1 MKDEM
6 AAYVKRMDVRH
17 PFFLLPVVPSLQRT
31 QRRDCVSFGTL
42 RSGMSSLTFS
52 RIVPTAVFII
62 HSGSNLPWHSWVLNV
77 LDSYPYKLAAVI
89 FFSLSFTYVQLQH
102 YTRYV
107 HGQRVIC
114 STPEILVTRFC
125 NLKAN
130 ASALTQNY

>member
-6 AAYVKRMDVRH
+6 AAYVKRMDVRSFSEPAKDSAARLH
-17 PFFLLPVVPSLQRT
+17 KFWNAKVWHVVVNVFEDCSDRCIYHSFWIEPTVAFMGPQRT
-31 QRRDCVSFGTL
+31 RFLPLQTGCGNF
-42 RSGMSSLTFS
+42 FF
-52 RIVPTAVFII
+52 FILYLC
-62 HSGSNLPWHSWVLNV
+62 S
-77 LDSYPYKLAAVI
+77 
-89 FFSLSFTYVQLQH
+89 TQH